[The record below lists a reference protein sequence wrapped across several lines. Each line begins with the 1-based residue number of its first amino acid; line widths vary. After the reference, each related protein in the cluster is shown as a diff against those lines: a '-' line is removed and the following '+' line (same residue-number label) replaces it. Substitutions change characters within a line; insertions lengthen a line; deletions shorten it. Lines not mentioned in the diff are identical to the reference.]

1 MKELYISAMDK
12 LFTVCM
18 WISGACL
25 IVLTTVI
32 PYNVFMRYVLHSATS
47 WAEPLAII
55 FMIVFT
61 FIAAAVCY
69 RSNMHIA
76 VMLMVNVTKGWQR
89 LALGVITELMM
100 IAFNVFILIYGTV
113 LVETTWHDYLA
124 EFTSVR
130 VGLTYMPLPI
140 GALITLLFIIERIWT
155 RAFFPAAA
163 DNRAVVND

>member
-18 WISGACL
+18 WISGLCL

-32 PYNVFMRYVLHSATS
+32 PFNVFMRYVMHAATS

-69 RSNMHIA
+69 RSNMHIS
-76 VMLMVNVTKGWQR
+76 VMLLVNVTKGRQR
-89 LALGVITELMM
+89 LALGVITELLM
-100 IAFNVFILIYGTV
+100 IGFNLFILYYGSL

-130 VGLTYMPLPI
+130 VGITYLPLPI
-140 GALITLLFIIERIWT
+140 GGLITLLFIIERIWT

-163 DNRAVVND
+163 DNLPASGD